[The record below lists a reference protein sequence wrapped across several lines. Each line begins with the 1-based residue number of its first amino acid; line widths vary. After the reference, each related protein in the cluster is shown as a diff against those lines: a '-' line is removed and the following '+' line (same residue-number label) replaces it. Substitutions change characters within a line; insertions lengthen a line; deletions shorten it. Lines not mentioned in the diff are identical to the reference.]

1 MKSFKINPI
10 VNIVRAEIVTDEAEP
25 RVLSFE
31 TISSA
36 SPEPLVS
43 EGEEE
48 ELRVGNTIL
57 AQNCLEDIIKGYNI
71 TLRDCV
77 LSADLLALT
86 DGGSSV
92 SGEGGAFAGY
102 NGPKAG
108 AKTERTRFD
117 LRIYTAEK
125 DYGGENIAFF
135 RFTYPN
141 CFGTPAKIKFENG
154 AFASPEYVVK
164 SRPGAG
170 ENAVKIE
177 CMDSLPEYMESAPA
191 VPAQPAA
198 GYCFIATAAFT
209 LGDIAFAA
217 GDTAYYNGSE
227 FVKMQ

>member
-10 VNIVRAEIVTDEAEP
+10 VNIVRAEIVTDEAQA

-43 EGEEE
+43 EGQEE

-77 LSADLLALT
+77 LSAELLSLV
-86 DGGSSV
+86 DGGSSAAATSSSF
-92 SGEGGAFAGY
+92 SGYSGPVAGVET
-102 NGPKAG
+102 G
-108 AKTERTRFD
+108 RTRFD

-125 DYGGENIAFF
+125 DYGGESTAFF

-170 ENAVKIE
+170 ESAVKIE
-177 CMDSLPEYMESAPA
+177 CMDSLPEYMESE
-191 VPAQPAA
+191 AA
-198 GYCFIATAAFT
+198 LPEEPKSGYCFVATAGFT
-209 LGDIAFAA
+209 LDGTSFAA
-217 GDTAYYNGSE
+217 GDTAYYNGSGFE
-227 FVKMQ
+227 KMR

>member
-1 MKSFKINPI
+1 MKSFNTNPI
-10 VNIVRAEIVTDEAEP
+10 VNIVRAEIVTDEAQP

-48 ELRVGNTIL
+48 ELRIGNTIL

-71 TLRDCV
+71 TLKDCV
-77 LSADLLALT
+77 LSSELLALI

-92 SGEGGAFAGY
+92 EASAVAFAGY
-102 NGPKAG
+102 KGPLAG
-108 AKTERTRFD
+108 GKTERTRFS

-154 AFASPEYVVK
+154 AFAAPEYVVK

-170 ENAVKIE
+170 QSAVKIE
-177 CMDSLPEYMESAPA
+177 CMDNLPEYMESAPA
-191 VPAQPAA
+191 LPENPKE
-198 GYCFIATAAFT
+198 GYCFVAAAAFT
-209 LGDIAFAA
+209 VGSVALAA
-217 GDTAYYNGSE
+217 GDTAYYDGSA